1 MPLDH
6 EIQTL
11 RALLD
16 SGERDGCARA
26 LADLRDRYRL
36 QPTAFDPRA
45 IQALRDIAEALNRNE
60 EDRPLAKLALRPPRA
75 PPQPAWAKPSHAVCL
90 VPRNARPAAIR
101 ADCAPARN
109 PQSRSWSGFRRMGSA
124 ADRRE
129 PVWDNGPNTSMECE
143 GPPPADPD
151 RGGPGKGA
159 QVATLLKK
167 KSGKP

>member
-75 PPQPAWAKPSHAVCL
+75 PDNMPERSPGMLSGAAANSDAV
-90 VPRNARPAAIR
+90 V
-101 ADCAPARN
+101 
-109 PQSRSWSGFRRMGSA
+109 G
-124 ADRRE
+124 
-129 PVWDNGPNTSMECE
+129 
-143 GPPPADPD
+143 
-151 RGGPGKGA
+151 
-159 QVATLLKK
+159 
-167 KSGKP
+167 